1 MIPYFNITAIEEQR
15 RQSRRAISEAVFQDD
30 SGYGVVFA
38 YHRHYRGK
46 DIYFFSR
53 GFYSFV
59 PKQYE
64 SKIYCLPDW
73 QEQILFGGDKKWKE
87 WYDNTYKP
95 ELEFVS
101 GGPCREPMRFKLKR
115 KKVYANMIIEIPV
128 YSLLPNEIADVFK
141 SIVSQYSLPYTETKV
156 TPVGEPYIRDIQLD
170 KQYSTFVYPIDE
182 TDHLI
187 HLNRPTNRNFDS
199 FEPKEVKTELLAILV
214 PIRDFNCIRNP
225 DFIPSPP
232 GSANQF
238 FQVNSPAEGLDTM
251 NHPDIMKNWKKSLR
265 VKPKHKTAVL
275 VPCAGTKPFPESPSH
290 KHGYLE
296 ALEGKNVDVYIV
308 SEPLGI
314 VPYNW
319 SRTYPNDSYDFP
331 PKHVKGQ
338 TRDELVRRFAE
349 WYNKVG
355 TKYKKIY
362 KALPGHHLSLVNDAG
377 IPGVDASISACRD
390 SDCSSNIFRA
400 TSGQYVDFLRNIIR

>member
-1 MIPYFNITAIEEQR
+1 M
-15 RQSRRAISEAVFQDD
+15 
-30 SGYGVVFA
+30 
-38 YHRHYRGK
+38 
-46 DIYFFSR
+46 
-53 GFYSFV
+53 
-59 PKQYE
+59 
-64 SKIYCLPDW
+64 
-73 QEQILFGGDKKWKE
+73 
-87 WYDNTYKP
+87 
-95 ELEFVS
+95 
-101 GGPCREPMRFKLKR
+101 
-115 KKVYANMIIEIPV
+115 
-128 YSLLPNEIADVFK
+128 
-141 SIVSQYSLPYTETKV
+141 
-156 TPVGEPYIRDIQLD
+156 
-170 KQYSTFVYPIDE
+170 
-182 TDHLI
+182 
-187 HLNRPTNRNFDS
+187 
-199 FEPKEVKTELLAILV
+199 
-214 PIRDFNCIRNP
+214 
-225 DFIPSPP
+225 
-232 GSANQF
+232 
-238 FQVNSPAEGLDTM
+238 NSPAEGLDTM

-314 VPYNW
+314 VPYSW

>member
-1 MIPYFNITAIEEQR
+1 MIQYFNIQAIKQR
-15 RQSRRAISEAVFQDD
+15 GSV
-30 SGYGVVFA
+30 
-38 YHRHYRGK
+38 
-46 DIYFFSR
+46 
-53 GFYSFV
+53 
-59 PKQYE
+59 
-64 SKIYCLPDW
+64 
-73 QEQILFGGDKKWKE
+73 
-87 WYDNTYKP
+87 
-95 ELEFVS
+95 
-101 GGPCREPMRFKLKR
+101 
-115 KKVYANMIIEIPV
+115 
-128 YSLLPNEIADVFK
+128 
-141 SIVSQYSLPYTETKV
+141 
-156 TPVGEPYIRDIQLD
+156 
-170 KQYSTFVYPIDE
+170 
-182 TDHLI
+182 
-187 HLNRPTNRNFDS
+187 NR
-199 FEPKEVKTELLAILV
+199 
-214 PIRDFNCIRNP
+214 
-225 DFIPSPP
+225 
-232 GSANQF
+232 F
-238 FQVNSPAEGLDTM
+238 FQVNSSAEGLKTM
-251 NHPDIMKNWKKSLR
+251 NHPDIMANWKKSLR

-296 ALEGKNVDVYIV
+296 ALDGKNVDVYIV

-314 VPYNW
+314 VPYSW

-400 TSGQYVDFLRNIIR
+400 TSGQYVDFLRDIIR